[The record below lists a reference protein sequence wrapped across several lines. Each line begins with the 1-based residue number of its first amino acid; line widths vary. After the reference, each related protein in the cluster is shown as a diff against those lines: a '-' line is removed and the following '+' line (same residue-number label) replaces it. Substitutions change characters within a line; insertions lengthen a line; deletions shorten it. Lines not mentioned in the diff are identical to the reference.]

1 MRITLR
7 GYYAIL
13 AMTSMATHSSPDSR
27 TRVEDISD
35 EHPIPD
41 AFLLQIFQTLRRSGL
56 VQSKRG
62 AHGGFQLARPAE
74 QILLT
79 EIIES
84 VEGKILP
91 SPLEERAD
99 LTERPPAWQALDA
112 FWDELR
118 TQIRSVVDT
127 YSLAD
132 LVRKVQVKQEEMYY
146 I

>member
-1 MRITLR
+1 MKITLR

-13 AMTSMATHSSPDSR
+13 ALASLARNPSPESR
-27 TRVEDISD
+27 TRVEDIAGQ
-35 EHPIPD
+35 HPIPD

-56 VQSKRG
+56 IQSKRG
-62 AHGGFQLARPAE
+62 AHGGFQLAKPPG
-74 QILLT
+74 QILLS

-91 SPLEERAD
+91 SPLEERSD
-99 LTERPPAWQALDA
+99 LTQRPAAWQALDS

-118 TQIRSVVDT
+118 GRIREVVDT

-132 LVRKVQVKQEEMYY
+132 LAEKIDRRDDAMYY

>member
-1 MRITLR
+1 
-7 GYYAIL
+7 
-13 AMTSMATHSSPDSR
+13 MTSMASHSSPDAR

-35 EHPIPD
+35 QHPIPD
-41 AFLLQIFQTLRRSGL
+41 AFLLQIFQTLKRSGL

-62 AHGGFQLARPAE
+62 AHGGFQLARPPE
-74 QILLT
+74 QIFLS

-99 LTERPPAWQALDA
+99 LSECPPSWRQLDA

-118 TQIRSVVDT
+118 GRIRAVVET

-132 LVRKVQVKQEEMYY
+132 LVEKVNVKQEGMYY

>member
-1 MRITLR
+1 
-7 GYYAIL
+7 
-13 AMTSMATHSSPDSR
+13 MTSMASNPSPDVR

-35 EHPIPD
+35 QHPIPD
-41 AFLLQIFQTLRRSGL
+41 AFLLQIFQTLKRSGL

-62 AHGGFQLARPAE
+62 AHGGFQLTKPAE
-74 QILLT
+74 QIRLS

-84 VEGKILP
+84 VEGQLLP
-91 SPLEERAD
+91 SPLDERGD
-99 LTERPPAWQALDA
+99 LTECPPTWRALDA

-118 TQIRSVVDT
+118 GRIHAVVDT

-132 LVRKVQVKQEEMYY
+132 LVEKVQGNEEEMYY

>member
-1 MRITLR
+1 LKITLR

-13 AMTSMATHSSPDSR
+13 AMTSMASHASPDIR
-27 TRVEDISD
+27 TRVEDIS
-35 EHPIPD
+35 EQHPIPD

-62 AHGGFQLARPAE
+62 AHGGFQLSKPAE

-99 LTERPPAWQALDA
+99 LTDRPATWQALDL

-118 TQIRSVVDT
+118 EKIREVVDT

-132 LVRKVQVKQEEMYY
+132 LVERVQVKQEQMYY

>member
-13 AMTSMATHSSPDSR
+13 ALTSMASHPSPDTR
-27 TRVEDISD
+27 TRVEDIS
-35 EHPIPD
+35 EKHPIPD
-41 AFLLQIFQTLRRSGL
+41 AFLLQIFQTLKRSGL
-56 VQSKRG
+56 VKSKRG
-62 AHGGFQLARPAE
+62 AHGGFQLTRPAE
-74 QILLT
+74 QIFLS

-84 VEGKILP
+84 VEGIILP
-91 SPLEERAD
+91 SPLEERKD
-99 LTERPPAWQALDA
+99 LVERPIAWQALDA

-118 TQIRSVVDT
+118 GRIRDVIDT

-132 LVRKVQVKQEEMYY
+132 LVERVEVKQEEMYY